1 MAAQRP
7 PSREIDEEES
17 VFVPMTDM
25 VVSFLFIMMLLL
37 AFFAINYTSDDFVPK
52 SKLDAAQQQIAENE
66 IEILRLRE
74 EIRRLNGQVKNMLN
88 VFSANESKRGALESE
103 ILSLQIRI
111 SELESEIADIKNGNV
126 NLLEFYIQASR
137 MAQQDILAE
146 IEASLRNEFQ
156 ADLVA
161 QDILIE
167 VRGDALR
174 FKGKG
179 LFTDGSD
186 QLSGLQQDIVERLG
200 DITLQSVECFTFNAL
215 APNYATCNPTGVI
228 VEAIQI
234 EGHTDARGSNDENLL
249 LSTRRA
255 NSAFFAMQSE
265 RADILDFENVSGQP
279 VLSVAGYGEMR
290 PIAEDTEI
298 NRSENRRIDLR
309 VIMYTPASVDEVR
322 NIQSKLTRD
331 TVP

>member
-1 MAAQRP
+1 MTAQRP
-7 PSREIDEEES
+7 PSREIEEDES
-17 VFVPMTDM
+17 IFVPMTDM

-37 AFFAINYTSDDFVPK
+37 AFFAVKYTADDFVPK
-52 SKLDAAQQQIAENE
+52 SALDAAEQRLAENE

-74 EIRRLNGQVKNMLN
+74 EIRRLNGQVKNMLI
-88 VFSANESKRGALESE
+88 VFSTTDTKVSELEDE
-103 ILSLQIRI
+103 VLRLQVRI
-111 SELESEIADIKNGNV
+111 SELEDEIASHKYGNI
-126 NLLEFYIQASR
+126 NLLEFYIQTSR
-137 MAQQDILAE
+137 LAQRDILAE
-146 IEASLRNEFQ
+146 IEASLRKEFQ
-156 ADLVA
+156 SDLLA

-174 FKGKG
+174 FKGQG
-179 LFTDGSD
+179 LFADGSD
-186 QLSGLQQDIVERLG
+186 QLSGLQQNIVERLG
-200 DITLQSVECFTFNAL
+200 DITLRAAECFTFNL
-215 APNYATCNPTGVI
+215 QDPNYATCNPTGVI

-265 RADILDFENVSGQP
+265 RADILDFKNVSGQP

-290 PIAEDTEI
+290 PLADESEI

-309 VIMYTPASVDEVR
+309 VIMYTPASVAEVR
-322 NIQSKLTRD
+322 EIQAKLT
-331 TVP
+331 PPQ